1 MSETNVFLAV
11 TDQDDGR
18 GWSEERERERER
30 MRVER
35 ARQKHDW
42 LQTVP
47 VPIHLLSTNKTICFG
62 KQQQKHDWLQTDA

>member
-1 MSETNVFLAV
+1 
-11 TDQDDGR
+11 
-18 GWSEERERERER
+18 

-42 LQTVP
+42 LQTVL